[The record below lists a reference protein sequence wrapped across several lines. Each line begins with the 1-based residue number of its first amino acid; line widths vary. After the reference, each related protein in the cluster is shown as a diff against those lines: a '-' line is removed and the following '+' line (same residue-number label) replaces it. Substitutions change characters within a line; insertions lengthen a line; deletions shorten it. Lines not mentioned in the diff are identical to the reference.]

1 MSDVKPISMFH
12 LWHSCE
18 IRRNLQI
25 PANSQSH
32 WGIGLISIWWLSS
45 SLIFLLPRRLEQTM
59 FRILFP
65 SALWVWVHNKGNWMS
80 DSTVLKLWKNN
91 PDLKL
96 CFSFQLIQKSWA
108 PYITEATVCWP
119 ESLRSESVILLF
131 EELFC
136 EPVRRWH
143 LYFSEVKEAGVSFR
157 VAGCVCMLSVS
168 PMPTG
173 VDADKSQPACV
184 FIISERFPSAVF
196 T

>member
-1 MSDVKPISMFH
+1 MLKVYETPLYYFYNIWSHQFTSAVMPISMFH
-12 LWHSCE
+12 LWHSYE

-45 SLIFLLPRRLEQTM
+45 SLIFLLPWRLEQTM
-59 FRILFP
+59 FHILFS

-96 CFSFQLIQKSWA
+96 CFSFQRIQKSWA

-119 ESLRSESVILLF
+119 ESLQSESVICFWKISFVILSADGVYIFQRWKKLLF
-131 EELFC
+131 
-136 EPVRRWH
+136 
-143 LYFSEVKEAGVSFR
+143 FSLA
-157 VAGCVCMLSVS
+157 L
-168 PMPTG
+168 
-173 VDADKSQPACV
+173 
-184 FIISERFPSAVF
+184 
-196 T
+196 